1 MCAFCFLREPLAERG
16 WGLKLA
22 WMQRMCFLFDAPNR
36 PWRFNG
42 LERMTI
48 TLIFY
53 RDFALWIWL
62 EKKDRKSGQGWT
74 SLGPSWLWVEF
85 QPPGFTVRCWCN
97 SQATFEDEIEERV
110 FGQRAMWSKSH
121 GNYIGAR
128 WNKSDYLF
136 LHAIC
141 SLVFLLMRTSIRR

>member
-1 MCAFCFLREPLAERG
+1 MPYVSSGNPWLSEVGVWNEPECSGCVFSLMLQIDLGDSMALREWQSPLYFIGTLLYESG
-16 WGLKLA
+16 W
-22 WMQRMCFLFDAPNR
+22 
-36 PWRFNG
+36 
-42 LERMTI
+42 
-48 TLIFY
+48 
-53 RDFALWIWL
+53 
-62 EKKDRKSGQGWT
+62 RKRTESQDKAGH
-74 SLGPSWLWVEF
+74 LWVPADCELSF
-85 QPPGFTVRCWCN
+85 KPPGFTVRCWCN

-141 SLVFLLMRTSIRR
+141 SLVFLLMRTSVRR